1 MILLVIFQRER
12 EDLEVFSFIFGAC
25 FGSFLNVL
33 ILKLPLNES
42 LLTNKRS
49 KCPSCNH
56 LIYWYHNIPLLSYI
70 FLRAKCAYCGSKI
83 SFQYFLLEFLSGI
96 ITLFLFL
103 KLGLSQ
109 EFLFMCLISYV
120 LIVLS
125 FIDLKYKAVPDYL
138 LLIIFILS
146 FFSTSFSIIE
156 AFKNA
161 FLFAGAFVLLN
172 FVVTFYIQNIKSK
185 LLKDESLKT
194 QEALGVGDI
203 PVIAMIGVILG
214 ISSGIFAIFLA
225 AFFAIIPSI
234 YSTLVKK
241 DIQTPFIP
249 YLVLGF
255 FTEYF
260 FNLET
265 FIKALY

>member
-1 MILLVIFQRER
+1 MISQEER
-12 EDLEVFSFIFGAC
+12 EDLELFSFIFGAC

-33 ILKLPLNES
+33 ILKLPIGES
-42 LLTNKRS
+42 LLLNKRS
-49 KCPSCNH
+49 KCPSCGH
-56 LIYWYHNIPLLSYI
+56 LIYWYHNIPLFSYL
-70 FLRAKCAYCGSKI
+70 FLKAKCSYCGVKI
-83 SFQYFLLEFLSGI
+83 SFQYFFVEMISALL
-96 ITLFLFL
+96 TLFLFF

-109 EFLFMCLISYV
+109 EFIFMCLLSYV

-138 LLIIFILS
+138 LLIALFLS
-146 FFSTSFSIIE
+146 FFATNFPIFE

-161 FLFAGAFVLLN
+161 FLFAGALVLLN
-172 FVVTFYIQNIKSK
+172 FVVTFYIQNIKAK
-185 LLKDESLKT
+185 ILKDESLKT
-194 QEALGVGDI
+194 QEALGEGDI
-203 PVIAMIGVILG
+203 PIIAMMAVVLG
-214 ISSGIFAIFLA
+214 LSSGVFAIFLA

-234 YSTLVKK
+234 YSNLVKK

-255 FTEYF
+255 YVEYF

-265 FIKALY
+265 FIKAFY

>member
-1 MILLVIFQRER
+1 MISQKER
-12 EDLEVFSFIFGAC
+12 DDLEAFSFIFGAC

-56 LIYWYHNIPLLSYI
+56 MIYWYHNIPLFSYI
-70 FLRAKCAYCGSKI
+70 FLRAKCAYCGNKI
-83 SFQYFLLEFLSGI
+83 SFQYFLVEFLSALV
-96 ITLFLFL
+96 TLLLYL
-103 KLGLSQ
+103 KLGLNQ
-109 EFLFMCLISYV
+109 EFIFMCLLSYV

-138 LLIIFILS
+138 LLIVFLLC
-146 FFSTSFSIIE
+146 FFSTSFSFFDS
-156 AFKNA
+156 FKNA

-172 FVVTFYIQNIKSK
+172 FVITFYIQNIKSR

-194 QEALGVGDI
+194 QEALGEGDI
-203 PVIAMIGVILG
+203 PIIAMIGVVLG
-214 ISSGIFAIFLA
+214 VNSGIFAIFLA

-234 YSTLVKK
+234 YSNLVKK

-265 FIKALY
+265 FIKAFY